1 MGRELGRIGGS
12 LLADNLKRNGANL
25 AFDNQVLYLDV
36 VNGRIGF
43 NTATPVTDLYT
54 PTAIDSAGLIVDT
67 TADIG
72 NFVVSGHTIQHVLNN
87 PITISPNQ
95 AINPRIVTPGI
106 SSDNLYLYGNT
117 VSSYTTDSNINITAN
132 GTGKIYFANDSGTVQ
147 VTVNANL
154 HATGDI
160 TWDGDITFGN
170 NLTQDT
176 VTFSAEVNSD
186 ILPSANNIDNLGSD
200 PNSGGNAWAT
210 VYVNSAT
217 STSTT
222 FPDFT
227 ISGNTIAG
235 TITNG
240 TVNYTGYSGNVNAKY
255 LQFNNNTITN
265 IWPGANTNDQKSII
279 FTPNGIGTVQLSTT
293 TSLVLPSD
301 TDSLRTLTA
310 NGEVR
315 FNTTNKN
322 IEGYSNTGYIN
333 FFNLYSQDHQ
343 TYITPE
349 LTPGAADNTLRFSIN
364 GTVVASIDNL
374 KVYTNSLTSGNIN
387 VTDNTFSSTT
397 GGNITILPSG
407 TGKIKVN
414 GTKFDPGSNGQII
427 NTSNSAY
434 TLASTGYGHIK
445 FGGSGAVKLPSGN
458 NSNYTLAPQPGQT
471 RFNTDLNYSEVYN
484 GTEWIS
490 IRGTATTLT
499 TDQVTDEMWRWDIIL
514 G

>member
-36 VNGRIGF
+36 VNSRIGF

-54 PTAIDSAGLIVDT
+54 PTAIDSTGLIVDN

-95 AINPRIVTPGI
+95 TINPRIITPGI

-117 VSSYTTDSNINITAN
+117 VSSYTTDSDINITAN
-132 GTGKIYFANDSGTVQ
+132 GTGKLNFANDSGTVQ

-154 HATGDI
+154 HATGNI

-176 VTFSAEVNSD
+176 VTFSAEVNSS
-186 ILPSANNIDNLGSD
+186 ILPSANNVDNLGSD

-210 VYVNSAT
+210 VYANSVV

-235 TITNG
+235 TVTNG
-240 TVNYTGYSGNVNAKY
+240 TVNYTGYSGNVNAEY

-265 IWPGANTNDQKSII
+265 TWPSASTNDQQSII
-279 FTPNGIGTVQLSTT
+279 FTPNGTGTVQISTT

-315 FNTTNKN
+315 FNSNNLN
-322 IEGYSNTGYIN
+322 IEGYSDTGYVN
-333 FFNLYSQDHQ
+333 FFNLYSQDYQ

-349 LTPGAADNTLRFSIN
+349 LTPGAADDTLRFGIN
-364 GTVVASIDNL
+364 GTVVASIDSS

-387 VTDNTFSSTT
+387 VTDNTFSSTV
-397 GGNITILPSG
+397 GGDITILPSG

-414 GTKFDPGSNGQII
+414 GTNFDTGSSGQII
-427 NTSNSAY
+427 NTSNGAY

-445 FGGSGAVKLPSGN
+445 FSGSGAVKLPAGD
-458 NSNYTLAPQPGQT
+458 NSNYTLAPQAGQT
-471 RFNTDLNYSEVYN
+471 RFNTDLNYSEIYN
-484 GTEWIS
+484 GTVWIPV
-490 IRGTATTLT
+490 RGTATTLT
-499 TDQVTDEMWRWDIIL
+499 TAQVTDEMWRWDIIL